1 MAAYKETPR
10 QQMISVMYL
19 VLTAMLA
26 LNVSKEVI
34 DAFSVVNES
43 IEETNKSYSNKI
55 SQMYSK
61 FEFQHKLNPVKV
73 EPVFEKAKIVKQ
85 LSEDMRN
92 YLNNAIDST
101 IVISE
106 GKSIDEV
113 KAYIAEDKGI
123 DPSSIKEIPLSE
135 LRKKDS
141 YDQTSRYF
149 VPNPAVSTKKG
160 KAQEIKNRFKDFRD
174 KVLATIPE
182 DQRSLFNIGP
192 NFDTTYRD
200 ASGMRETWEIHNFY
214 HTIMAADVTI
224 LNKLKVD
231 VQNAELDL
239 LNYLYGSISEE
250 NFKFTNVEAK
260 VIPKSNYVLI
270 GEEYVADV
278 IVAAYDTTQH
288 PDVYIQHGVDKI
300 TNIKNAKKIKNK
312 KDIVNL
318 VFNNNKPGEHKYA
331 GMLSMRSPDGKMK
344 NYYFNDSYFVGRR
357 SATVSAT
364 KMNVLYT
371 GVDNPVS
378 ISVPGVPSSQVRPTI
393 TQGSLIN
400 KGNGQYIV
408 KLNPSSKN
416 TTEIKVNAVVD
427 GKQSFFD
434 SYKFRIRKIPDP
446 QPTVGGTYTNG
457 AVPKDFLKISSII
470 AKTPEYFDFDYTFPV
485 VGFEMWYLGSDGYW
499 SQLQS
504 NSHNFTPEMKKLIG
518 KLPLNARIQFEKIK
532 VKAPEGIR
540 ELKNSISIKIK

>member
-43 IEETNKSYSNKI
+43 IEETNKSYASKI
-55 SQMYSK
+55 EQAYSK
-61 FEFQHKLNPVKV
+61 FEFQYKLNPVKV
-73 EPVFEKAKIVKQ
+73 EAVWQKAKIVKQ
-85 LSEDMRN
+85 LSDNMRN
-92 YLNNAIDST
+92 YLNATIDST
-101 IVISE
+101 ITLAE
-106 GKSIDEV
+106 GKSIKEI
-113 KAYIAEDKGI
+113 KEYIAKSKGI
-123 DPSSIKEIPLSE
+123 SPSEINEIPLSE
-135 LRKKDS
+135 LRKKDN
-141 YDQTSRYF
+141 YDATSRYF
-149 VPNPAVSTKKG
+149 VPNPAISTKKG
-160 KAQEIKNRFKDFRD
+160 KAQEVKNKFKSYREN
-174 KVLATIPE
+174 VLKMIPE
-182 DQRSLFNIGP
+182 AQRMNFSIGP

-200 ASGMRETWEIHNFY
+200 ASGMKESWEIHNFY

-231 VQNAELDL
+231 VQNAELDV

-260 VIPKSNYVLI
+260 VIPKSNYVLM

-288 PDVYIQHGVDKI
+288 PDVYIQHGVDRI
-300 TNIKNAKKIKNK
+300 TNIKNAKRIRNK

-318 VFNNNKPGEHKYA
+318 AFKSDRPGEHKYA
-331 GMLSMRSPDGKMK
+331 GMLSMPSPDGKIK

-364 KMNVLYT
+364 KMNVLYR

-378 ISVPGVPSSQVRPTI
+378 ISVPGVPTSQIRPVINT
-393 TQGSLIN
+393 GKLVN

-408 KLNPSSKN
+408 QLPANSKN
-416 TTEIKVNAVVD
+416 SAEIKVNAVVD
-427 GKQSFFD
+427 GKESFFD
-434 SYKFRIRKIPDP
+434 SFKFRVRKIPDP
-446 QPTVGGTYTNG
+446 QPTVGGTYTTG
-457 AVPKDFLKISSII
+457 GVPKDFLKISSII
-470 AKTPEYFDFDYTFPV
+470 AKTPEYFDFDYTFSV
-485 VGFEMWYLGSDGYW
+485 VSFEMWYLGSDGYW

-504 NSHNFTPEMKKLIG
+504 NSHNFTPEMKKLIN
-518 KLPLNARIQFEKIK
+518 KLPINSRVQFEKIK